1 MKYICQFYVPINNNE
16 GRYYALSACDKASY
30 VFSVLNRL
38 GHDVEVISASYA
50 RKFSKQRTDRLNEHV
65 TVISGF
71 SLGWN
76 NRVTKILSM
85 LSSMIW
91 LLYYLLF
98 RCKKNETIMIYHG
111 VQNIPI
117 YIIASFIKRFNYI
130 LEVEEFYSALS
141 LKSGVGW
148 RAFLEKAIIEKANSF
163 IFASS
168 QLEGKCNMNKKP
180 FVIANGSYFVPEI
193 ISKKKDD
200 GKIHLVYAGLIE
212 KEKVAFKSAKIAKF
226 LDERFI
232 IHIIG
237 YGNNEDIESLK
248 FLISEINKTSSCLVQ
263 YNGLKRGQEY
273 ISFLQSCHIG
283 ICPLSSSKG
292 FQMAC
297 FPSKI
302 TSYLSNGLLVLTT
315 DNDVLKHSSYNK
327 YLYFAPNDDPESFAY
342 LIKTIDVKNS
352 QNSRTCILEEDNRM
366 LKEMPHILINNERV

>member
-1 MKYICQFYVPINNNE
+1 
-16 GRYYALSACDKASY
+16 
-30 VFSVLNRL
+30 
-38 GHDVEVISASYA
+38 
-50 RKFSKQRTDRLNEHV
+50 
-65 TVISGF
+65 
-71 SLGWN
+71 
-76 NRVTKILSM
+76 
-85 LSSMIW
+85 
-91 LLYYLLF
+91 
-98 RCKKNETIMIYHG
+98 
-111 VQNIPI
+111 
-117 YIIASFIKRFNYI
+117 
-130 LEVEEFYSALS
+130 
-141 LKSGVGW
+141 
-148 RAFLEKAIIEKANSF
+148 
-163 IFASS
+163 
-168 QLEGKCNMNKKP
+168 MNKKP